1 MRKMGVFLLAV
12 GAVAV
17 VGVVAGAV
25 LCGGW
30 WPVGTRYEDET
41 SSAAAITAIRVSG
54 GTVAARVRPGPAG
67 SVTVHRTASYLN
79 PFQAAPPETYR
90 IEAGVLELG
99 GDDAC
104 SLCKVEYV
112 VTAPE
117 GVSIEADIAT
127 GSIDVSSVSSV
138 DATVSTGSVTVAAA
152 TGDVTAHVGTGSI
165 SGRDLGS
172 SRVVAVAKTGGVS
185 IDVAVPADVEA
196 ATSLGAVD
204 VTVPAGAYRVQ
215 ATQRAG
221 TPDLGIA
228 NDPAAPHLLVLRT
241 DMGRIQLATR

>member
-79 PFQAAPPETYR
+79 PFHAAPGETYR

-104 SLCKVEYV
+104 SLCKVEYD

-117 GVSIEADIAT
+117 GVRIEADIAT
-127 GSIDVSSVSSV
+127 GSIDVSGVSTV
-138 DATVSTGSVTVAAA
+138 DAKVSTGSVTVAGA
-152 TGDVTAHVGTGSI
+152 TGDVAARVGTGSI
-165 SGRDLGS
+165 SGRDLES
-172 SRVVAVAKTGGVS
+172 HKVVAVAGTGGVS
-185 IDVAVPADVEA
+185 IDAAVPADIEA
-196 ATSLGAVD
+196 ATSMGAVD
-204 VTVPAGAYRVQ
+204 VKVPAGAYRVQ
-215 ATQRAG
+215 ASQRGG
-221 TPDLGIA
+221 TPSLGVA
-228 NDPAAPHLLVLRT
+228 NDPAGPHLLVLRT